1 MKRKLSKAIALVL
14 VLTTALSLMTVAGA
28 ATVKYA
34 KTEVNVRSGPG
45 TNYTVL
51 GYLEKGD
58 AVTATGTVVGN
69 WTQIQFSK
77 YELGYVSSAYLTS
90 SNSSRLSIGSRQ
102 T

>member
-14 VLTTALSLMTVAGA
+14 VLTTAFSLMTMAGA

-58 AVTATGTVVGN
+58 AVCVGESGVLDGKEVAYVI
-69 WTQIQFSK
+69 TEDFA
-77 YELGYVSSAYLTS
+77 GYVDSDCVEK
-90 SNSSRLSIGSRQ
+90 IG
-102 T
+102 